1 MPFQYQTSFFFDELN
16 SLGVVHHTS
25 YLLHVERAQQALF
38 QKLLSVDDFDG
49 ERDEDIC
56 VVVTDFDC
64 HLGCPVSNP
73 GDCLIELGV
82 NRVRSCAVT
91 LSFKIFSDNADGQHC
106 FGTRTV
112 CKICPKTGAP
122 RPWTEAFHEALASIS
137 GA

>member
-1 MPFQYQTSFFFDELN
+1 MAFQYQTSFFFDELN

-56 VVVTDFDC
+56 VVVTDLEC
-64 HLGCPVSNP
+64 HLGRPVTNP
-73 GDCLIELGV
+73 GDCIIELEV
-82 NRVRSCAVT
+82 KRVRSCAVA
-91 LSFKIFSDNADGQHC
+91 LSFKIFSDNADEPHC

-112 CKICPKTGAP
+112 CKICPKTGGP
-122 RPWTEAFHEALASIS
+122 RPWTEAFQEALELMAGS
-137 GA
+137 